1 MGRKRPNNRRRRA
14 HAARLEAATKLGVQN
29 FNPGDHSPTADA
41 DVLEVPLEL
50 SPILTPGG
58 SVCYGRIAKHRS
70 PAPPTVVPESPGTP
84 PRGSTTRGHP
94 STDSPPTPTWDRPS
108 SEDPDVPEVPLGSS
122 PILTP
127 GRSVP
132 HGRIDN
138 PSPAQRTVVPESP
151 ATPPRGN
158 RPPLR
163 VHRPRRDPAEYDH
176 VPETPRSRHPQ
187 TRSWESPRLRKKR
200 LRHTHARAPTAKRC
214 LAKAPRFH
222 LFPEV
227 RPAGLLYLA
236 PHEPPDRPV
245 RVLVRLH
252 EERRFI
258 IGYFL
263 DSHPS
268 DQRDCDSPGSSQ
280 TPLQSHKF

>member
-14 HAARLEAATKLGVQN
+14 QAARLEAAARLGVQN

-41 DVLEVPLEL
+41 DVLEVPLDF

-58 SVCYGRIAKHRS
+58 RVSYGRAAKPS
-70 PAPPTVVPESPGTP
+70 PAPLNVVPESPATP
-84 PRGSTTRGHP
+84 SRGLTACEYP
-94 STDSPPTPTWDRPS
+94 STGSSPTPTWDRPS
-108 SEDPDVPEVPLGSS
+108 TEDPDVLEVPLELS

-132 HGRIDN
+132 YGRIDKR
-138 PSPAQRTVVPESP
+138 SPAQRTVVPEPP

-163 VHRPRRDPAEYDH
+163 VHRPRREPAEYDH
-176 VPETPRSRHPQ
+176 VLETPRSRRPQ
-187 TRSWESPRLRKKR
+187 TSSWEYPRLRLKR
-200 LRHTHARAPTAKRC
+200 LRHTHIRAPTSKRC
-214 LAKAPRFH
+214 LAKDPRFH

-227 RPAGLLYLA
+227 RPAGLRHLA

-258 IGYFL
+258 VGYFL

-280 TPLQSHKF
+280 TSLQSHEF